1 MFLSVCQYFLFER
14 IFETRNVN
22 EIYLKCC
29 ILSNI
34 TRARVMRAYCQM
46 QTKYLD
52 IYIYIFA
59 RDEFFETYIET
70 NKLVVRLV
78 LVRTVKKSQNI

>member
-1 MFLSVCQYFLFER
+1 
-14 IFETRNVN
+14 
-22 EIYLKCC
+22 
-29 ILSNI
+29 
-34 TRARVMRAYCQM
+34 M

-52 IYIYIFA
+52 IYIYIYIYIYIFA

>member
-1 MFLSVCQYFLFER
+1 
-14 IFETRNVN
+14 
-22 EIYLKCC
+22 
-29 ILSNI
+29 
-34 TRARVMRAYCQM
+34 M

-52 IYIYIFA
+52 IYIYIYIFA

>member
-1 MFLSVCQYFLFER
+1 
-14 IFETRNVN
+14 
-22 EIYLKCC
+22 
-29 ILSNI
+29 
-34 TRARVMRAYCQM
+34 M

-52 IYIYIFA
+52 IYIYF